1 MVQFDRKSRESM
13 QKARVAAP
21 KLGVAAVSL
30 CALLVVG
37 FAPLGSQ
44 AADSVVFR
52 RHAVDPSLTDRIIV
66 KWRTSGVAAV
76 QIDGVQERAARLSA
90 VNGIQVS
97 PVHNL
102 FGSTDVVRLD
112 HVPNHSEMQGI
123 LARLNADPGIE
134 YAEPDGYRYIQAT
147 QAGLPNDPHFSASTD
162 PSNASNPDLMYGSWQ
177 GQWYLLPS
185 SATAPSAISA
195 TTAWQQ
201 STTGSA
207 STLIAVIDTGIIEGH
222 PDLAGKL
229 EPGYDFVSCDQGNFT
244 IDSGGNTTADCSATG
259 SAATYYFA
267 NDGEGWH
274 DDASDPGDWITT
286 ADTQMTLFINAGCT
300 TAATSSWHGTK
311 VAGVIGAL
319 TNNGIGIAGVAP
331 LAMLLP
337 VRAVGVC
344 SGRVSDIAAAIMWAA
359 GQPVTVDAGTIAA
372 SPAANIINLSLGSNT
387 SCSATEQSVITTA
400 ISAGILVVAAAG
412 NEGGAIDAPA
422 NCTGVLSV
430 VGLRETGTKVPFSN
444 LSGTGGPA
452 ATLAAPGGNC
462 VNTVAG
468 EPCLFDIETTTD
480 ASSTS
485 PSATPGF
492 YTYSQLTQSYLDSG
506 GNPSNAA
513 NVGTS
518 FAAPMVSG
526 VAALMLAENAAL
538 TPAQII
544 ARLESSALTFPTS
557 SSTSNTQ
564 CQLADMT
571 ADTNGNFT
579 EPSAPAECVCTTATC
594 GAGMLNAASAVL
606 AAAGMFVQI
615 TPSSTTGFPGQRIS
629 LNGSAS
635 TAATGYTIA
644 SYQWSTIPATSD
656 QLINANQAVAA
667 LIVPSFRSIQVV
679 LTITDNAG
687 RTATG
692 TATIRSALGEASG
705 AGGFEGQWLWP
716 LAALALWQLL
726 RRRPAKAGCRANP
739 GAF

>member
-1 MVQFDRKSRESM
+1 MVQFDCRSCESM
-13 QKARVAAP
+13 PQARVAAP
-21 KLGVAAVSL
+21 NLRVAALSMF
-30 CALLVVG
+30 ALLLG
-37 FAPLGSQ
+37 GLAPLRSQ
-44 AADSVVFR
+44 AANSMVFR
-52 RHAVDPSLTDRIIV
+52 HQPVDPSLTDRIIV

-76 QIDGVQERAARLSA
+76 QIDSVQERAARLGA

-102 FGSTDVVRLD
+102 FGSTDVMRLD
-112 HVPNHSEMQGI
+112 HVPTHSEMQGI

-147 QAGLPNDPHFSASTD
+147 QAGLPNDPHFLASTD
-162 PSNASNPDLMYGSWQ
+162 PSNASNPDLNIGSWQ

-185 SATAPSAISA
+185 SSTTPSAISA
-195 TTAWQQ
+195 TSAWQQ

-207 STLIAVIDTGIIEGH
+207 SILVAVIDTGVIEAH

-229 EPGYDFVSCDQGNFT
+229 EPGYDFVSCDQGNLT
-244 IDSGGNTTADCSATG
+244 VASGSNTTADCSATG

-274 DDASDPGDWITT
+274 ADASDPGDWIDSTD
-286 ADTQMTLFINAGCT
+286 AAMTLFINAGCT
-300 TAATSSWHGTK
+300 TVAPSSWHGTK
-311 VAGVIGAL
+311 VAGLIGAL

-331 LAMLLP
+331 ATMLLP
-337 VRAVGVC
+337 VRAVGTC
-344 SGRVSDIAAAIMWAA
+344 SGRVSDITAAIMWAA
-359 GQPVTVDAGTIAA
+359 GQQVTVDGGSIAA
-372 SPAANIINLSLGSNT
+372 SPAANIINLSLGANS
-387 SCSATEQSVITTA
+387 SCSATEQAAITTA
-400 ISAGILVVAAAG
+400 IAAGILVVAAAG

-444 LSGTGGPA
+444 LSGSGGPA
-452 ATLAAPGGNC
+452 ATIAAPGGNC

-468 EPCLFDIETTTD
+468 EPCLFDIETTSD
-480 ASSTS
+480 AGSTS
-485 PSATPGF
+485 PSPTPGF

-526 VAALMLAENAAL
+526 VAALMLAENAGL
-538 TPAQII
+538 TPTQII
-544 ARLESSALTFPTS
+544 ARLESSALVFPTS

-564 CQLADMT
+564 CQLATTTPD
-571 ADTNGNFT
+571 ANGNFT
-579 EPSAPAECVCTTATC
+579 EPTTPAECVCTTATC

-615 TPSSTTGFPGQRIS
+615 TPSSTTGTPGQRIS

-644 SYQWSTIPATSD
+644 SYQWATIPATSD
-656 QLINANQAVAA
+656 QLVNANQAIATLV
-667 LIVPSFRSIQVV
+667 VPSFRSIQVV
-679 LTITDNAG
+679 LTITDNVG
-687 RTATG
+687 RTASA

-705 AGGFEGQWLWP
+705 AGGFEGRWLWP

-726 RRRPAKAGCRANP
+726 RRRQSK
-739 GAF
+739 GASP

>member
-1 MVQFDRKSRESM
+1 MPP
-13 QKARVAAP
+13 ARVAAP
-21 KLGVAAVSL
+21 NIRVAALITL
-30 CALLVVG
+30 CALLVGGLVP
-37 FAPLGSQ
+37 AASQ

-52 RHAVDPSLTDRIIV
+52 HRPVDPSLTDRIIV

-76 QIDGVQERAARLSA
+76 QIDSVQDRATRLSA

-102 FGSTDVVRLD
+102 FGSTDVMRLD
-112 HVPNHSEMQGI
+112 HLPSHSEMQGI

-134 YAEPDGYRYIQAT
+134 YAEPDGYRYIQVT
-147 QAGLPNDPHFSASTD
+147 QAGLPNDPHFLASTD
-162 PSNASNPDLMYGSWQ
+162 PSNASNPDLNIGSWQ

-185 SATAPSAISA
+185 SATTPSALSA

-207 STLIAVIDTGIIEGH
+207 SIVVAVIDTGIIEAH

-229 EPGYDFVSCDQGNFT
+229 QPGYDFVSCDQGNFT
-244 IDSGGNTTADCSATG
+244 TASGSNTLSDCTASG

-274 DDASDPGDWITT
+274 ADAADPGDWIDA
-286 ADTQMTLFINAGCT
+286 ADAALTLFINAGCT
-300 TAATSSWHGTK
+300 TVAPSSWHGTK

-331 LAMLLP
+331 LATLLP
-337 VRAVGVC
+337 VRAVGTC

-359 GQPVTVDAGTIAA
+359 GQQVTVDGGSIAA
-372 SPAANIINLSLGSNT
+372 SPAANIINLSLGANS
-387 SCSATEQSVITTA
+387 SCSATEQSAITAA
-400 ISAGILVVAAAG
+400 ITAGILVVAAAG

-444 LSGTGGPA
+444 LSGSGGPA
-452 ATLAAPGGNC
+452 ATIAAPGGNC

-468 EPCLFDIETTTD
+468 EPCLYDIETTSD
-480 ASSTS
+480 AGSQTPS
-485 PSATPGF
+485 PTPGF
-492 YTYSQLTQSYLDSG
+492 YTYSQLTQSYLNSG

-526 VAALMLAENAAL
+526 IAALMLALNPAL
-538 TPAQII
+538 TPDQTIT
-544 ARLESSALTFPTS
+544 RMQTSALVFPTS
-557 SSTSNTQ
+557 SPTSNTQ

-571 ADTNGNFT
+571 ADANGNFT
-579 EPSAPAECVCTTATC
+579 EPTTPAECVCTTATC
-594 GAGMLNAASAVL
+594 GAGMVNAASAVL

-615 TPSSTTGFPGQRIS
+615 TPSSTTGTPGQRIS

-635 TAATGYTIA
+635 TAAVGYTIA
-644 SYQWSTIPATSD
+644 SYQWATIPATSD
-656 QLINANQAVAA
+656 QLVNANQAVAT
-667 LIVPSFRSIQVV
+667 LVVPSFRSIQVV
-679 LTITDNAG
+679 LTITDNVG
-687 RTATG
+687 RTASA

-705 AGGFEGQWLWP
+705 VGGLQGQWLLP
-716 LAALALWQLL
+716 LAALALWQLV
-726 RRRPAKAGCRANP
+726 RRRLSRADST
-739 GAF
+739 

>member
-1 MVQFDRKSRESM
+1 MVQFDCRSCESM
-13 QKARVAAP
+13 PPARVAAP
-21 KLGVAAVSL
+21 NLRVAALISMF
-30 CALLVVG
+30 ALLAGGLV
-37 FAPLGSQ
+37 APASQ

-52 RHAVDPSLTDRIIV
+52 HRPVDPSLSDRIIV

-76 QIDGVQERAARLSA
+76 QIDSVQARATRLSA
-90 VNGIQVS
+90 VNGIQVA

-102 FGSTDVVRLD
+102 FGSTDVMQLD
-112 HVPNHSEMQGI
+112 HLPSHSEMQGI

-134 YAEPDGYRYIQAT
+134 YAEPDGYRYIQTT
-147 QAGLPNDPHFSASTD
+147 QAGLPNDPHFLPSTD
-162 PSNASNPDLMYGSWQ
+162 PSNANNPDLNTGSWQ

-207 STLIAVIDTGIIEGH
+207 SIVVAVIDTGIIEAH

-229 EPGYDFVSCDQGNFT
+229 QPGFDFVSCDQGNFT
-244 IDSGGNTTADCSATG
+244 VASGSNTLSDCTATG

-274 DDASDPGDWITT
+274 ADAADPGDWIDSTD
-286 ADTQMTLFINAGCT
+286 AAMTLFINAGCT
-300 TAATSSWHGTK
+300 TVEPSSWHGTK
-311 VAGVIGAL
+311 VAGVVGAL

-331 LAMLLP
+331 LATLLP
-337 VRAVGVC
+337 VRAVGKC

-359 GQPVTVDAGTIAA
+359 GQQVAVDGGNIAA
-372 SPAANIINLSLGSNT
+372 SPAANIINLSLGANT
-387 SCSATEQSVITTA
+387 SCSATEQSA
-400 ISAGILVVAAAG
+400 ISAATGAGILVVAAAG

-422 NCTGVLSV
+422 NCAGVLSV

-444 LSGTGGPA
+444 LSGSAGPT

-468 EPCLFDIETTTD
+468 QPCLFDIETTTD
-480 ASSTS
+480 AGSTTPS
-485 PSATPGF
+485 PTPGF

-526 VAALMLAENAAL
+526 VAALMLALNSSL
-538 TPAQII
+538 TPAQLI
-544 ARLESSALTFPTS
+544 ARLESSAVAFPTS
-557 SSTSNTQ
+557 SPTSNTQ
-564 CQLADMT
+564 CQLADST
-571 ADTNGNFT
+571 ADANGNFP

-615 TPSSTTGFPGQRIS
+615 TPSSTTGSPGQRIR
-629 LNGSAS
+629 LDGSAS

-644 SYQWSTIPATSD
+644 SYQWATIPATSD
-656 QLINANQAVAA
+656 QLVNPNQAVAT
-667 LIVPSFRSIQVV
+667 LVVPSFRSIDVT
-679 LTITDNAG
+679 LTITDNVG
-687 RTATG
+687 RTASAT
-692 TATIRSALGEASG
+692 TTIRSALGEASG
-705 AGGFEGQWLWP
+705 AGGFEGRWLWL
-716 LAALALWQLL
+716 LAVPALWQLYR
-726 RRRPAKAGCRANP
+726 RRRPKG
-739 GAF
+739 GLT

>member
-1 MVQFDRKSRESM
+1 MPQAGF
-13 QKARVAAP
+13 AAPNLRVAA
-21 KLGVAAVSL
+21 LGL
-30 CALLVVG
+30 LALLAG
-37 FAPLGSQ
+37 GLAPLRAQ

-52 RHAVDPSLTDRIIV
+52 HQPVDPSLTDRIIV

-76 QIDGVQERAARLSA
+76 QMDSVQARATRLGD

-102 FGSTDVVRLD
+102 FGSTDVMRLD
-112 HVPNHSEMQGI
+112 HVPSHSEMQGI
-123 LARLNADPGIE
+123 LARLNADPGVE

-147 QAGLPNDPHFSASTD
+147 QAGLPNDPHFLASTD
-162 PSNASNPDLMYGSWQ
+162 PSNASNPDLSTGSWQ

-185 SATAPSAISA
+185 SSTTPSAISA

-201 STTGSA
+201 TTTGSA
-207 STLIAVIDTGIIEGH
+207 SIIVAVIDTGVIEAH

-229 EPGYDFVSCDQGNFT
+229 QPGYDFVSCDQGNFST
-244 IDSGGNTTADCSATG
+244 ASGSDTLSDCTASG

-274 DDASDPGDWITT
+274 ADAADPGDWIDSTD
-286 ADTQMTLFINAGCT
+286 AAMTLFVNAGCT
-300 TAATSSWHGTK
+300 TVAPSSWHGTK

-331 LAMLLP
+331 LATLLP
-337 VRAVGVC
+337 VRAVGKC

-359 GQPVTVDAGTIAA
+359 GQQVTVDGGTIAA
-372 SPAANIINLSLGSNT
+372 SPAANIINLSLGANS
-387 SCSATEQSVITTA
+387 SCSSTEQSAITTA
-400 ISAGILVVAAAG
+400 ITAGILVVAAAG

-444 LSGTGGPA
+444 LSGSGGPA

-480 ASSTS
+480 AGSTTPS
-485 PSATPGF
+485 PTPGF

-506 GNPSNAA
+506 GNASNAA

-526 VAALMLAENAAL
+526 VAALMLSLNASL

-557 SSTSNTQ
+557 SPTSNTQ
-564 CQLADMT
+564 CQLAATTPD
-571 ADTNGNFT
+571 ASGNFT
-579 EPSAPAECVCTTATC
+579 EPATPAECVCTTATC
-594 GAGMLNAASAVL
+594 GAGMVNAASAVL

-615 TPSSTTGFPGQRIS
+615 TPSSTTGSPGQRIR
-629 LNGSAS
+629 LDGSAS

-644 SYQWSTIPATSD
+644 SYQWATIPTTSD
-656 QLINANQAVAA
+656 QLVNANQAVAT
-667 LIVPSFRSIQVV
+667 LVVPSFRSIDVT
-679 LTITDNAG
+679 LTITDNVG
-687 RTATG
+687 RTATA
-692 TATIRSALGEASG
+692 TTTIRSALGEASG
-705 AGGFEGQWLWP
+705 AGGFEGPWLWP
-716 LAALALWQLL
+716 LAALALWQLYR
-726 RRRPAKAGCRANP
+726 RRRPKGGRSFSLRRAHL
-739 GAF
+739 

>member
-21 KLGVAAVSL
+21 NLGVAALSL
-30 CALLVVG
+30 FVLLVVG

-52 RHAVDPSLTDRIIV
+52 HHAVDPSLTDRIIV

-90 VNGIQVS
+90 VNGIRVS

-112 HVPNHSEMQGI
+112 HVPSHSEMQGI

-162 PSNASNPDLMYGSWQ
+162 PSNTSNPDLMYGSWQ

-207 STLIAVIDTGIIEGH
+207 STLIAVIDTGIIEAH

-244 IDSGGNTTADCSATG
+244 TDSGSDTTADCSASG

-274 DDASDPGDWITT
+274 DDASDPGDWIST

-372 SPAANIINLSLGSNT
+372 SPAANIINLSLGANT

-462 VNTVAG
+462 VNTAAG
-468 EPCLFDIETTTD
+468 SPCLFDIETTTD

-635 TAATGYTIA
+635 TAATGYTIV
-644 SYQWSTIPATSD
+644 SYQWSTIPASSD

-679 LTITDNAG
+679 LNITDNAG

>member
-1 MVQFDRKSRESM
+1 MRE
-13 QKARVAAP
+13 ARVAAP
-21 KLGVAAVSL
+21 NLRVAAISML
-30 CALLVVG
+30 ALLVVG

-52 RHAVDPSLTDRIIV
+52 HHAPDPSLTDRIIV

-76 QIDGVQERAARLSA
+76 QIEGVQERAARLSA

-112 HVPNHSEMQGI
+112 HVPSHTEMQGI

-134 YAEPDGYRYIQAT
+134 YAEPDGYRYVEQVFT
-147 QAGLPNDPHFSASTD
+147 GLPNDPHFLPSTD
-162 PSNASNPDLMYGSWQ
+162 PSNASNPDLNFGTWQ

-185 SATAPSAISA
+185 SSTTPSAISA
-195 TTAWQQ
+195 TTAWEQ
-201 STTGSA
+201 STTGLA

-244 IDSGGNTTADCSATG
+244 TDSGSDTTADCSASG

-274 DDASDPGDWITT
+274 DDASDPGDWIST

-300 TAATSSWHGTK
+300 TVATSSWHGTK
-311 VAGVIGAL
+311 VAGLIGAL

-331 LAMLLP
+331 QAMLLP

-359 GQPVTVDAGTIAA
+359 GQQVTVDAGTIAA
-372 SPAANIINLSLGSNT
+372 SPAANIINLSLGANT
-387 SCSATEQSVITTA
+387 TCSATEQSVITTA
-400 ISAGILVVAAAG
+400 ITAGILVVAAAG

-422 NCTGVLSV
+422 NCTGVVSV

-444 LSGTGGPA
+444 LSGNGGAA
-452 ATLAAPGGNC
+452 ATIAAPGGNC
-462 VNTVAG
+462 VNTTAG
-468 EPCLFDIETTTD
+468 SPCLFDIETTTD
-480 ASSTS
+480 AGSTTPS
-485 PSATPGF
+485 PTPGF

-538 TPAQII
+538 TPAQIT

-564 CQLADMT
+564 CQLADTT
-571 ADTNGNFT
+571 ADSNGNFT

-635 TAATGYTIA
+635 TAATGYTIV
-644 SYQWSTIPATSD
+644 SYQWATIPATSD
-656 QLINANQAVAA
+656 QLINANQADAA

-716 LAALALWQLL
+716 LAALALWQL
-726 RRRPAKAGCRANP
+726 RRRRLAKGRRRANAA
-739 GAF
+739 AF